1 LSASD
6 RYLGTLERLIQQI
19 GNSSSEDIASVAQLV
34 GESLMQGGML
44 HVFGSGHGM
53 IFAKEAFN

>member
-1 LSASD
+1 VSASD
-6 RYLGTLERLIQQI
+6 QYLGTLERLIQQI
-19 GNSSSEDIASVAQLV
+19 RSSSSEDIASAARLV
-34 GESLMQGGML
+34 GESLMQGSML

>member
-1 LSASD
+1 
-6 RYLGTLERLIQQI
+6 LIQQI